1 MDHICID
8 GTLIHGTKAKCKLC
22 ISQYVLE
29 LISFMDGQ
37 GLVVTD
43 YELIGDSI
51 KELGN
56 FSVLRSMFSG
66 ELKESEY
73 PTVNGWYWFYGDP
86 FAKGNGHKTETRIYS
101 VKVIHVDGVPK
112 YIADG
117 DFFMNHKPGLWA
129 EALVPEKQ
137 AISKLE

>member
-1 MDHICID
+1 M
-8 GTLIHGTKAKCKLC
+8 TTNFKSLITEIILAEEDLT
-22 ISQYVLE
+22 SL
-29 LISFMDGQ
+29 FPA
-37 GLVVTD
+37 GLKT
-43 YELIGDSI
+43 YEKVAQDILDI
-51 KELGN
+51 
-56 FSVLRSMFSG
+56 FA
-66 ELKESEY
+66 LKPRDY